1 MGGKN
6 EAFLLVIATL
16 IGICSAATYTVG
28 GNTGWTIPSQSN
40 FYSNWAS
47 QQTFQI
53 GDVLV
58 FNFPAGAHT
67 VGQVNK
73 ANFDAC
79 GTSNTIGQIQTT
91 SPATITLTTAGT
103 HYFIC
108 TLPGHCGANQK
119 LSVVVTGT
127 SATTPAPA
135 PAPARKVISPVS
147 APTTPASAPT
157 PVSGVSTPVAAPTPS
172 IEAPSPFRGAPTP
185 ATAPTPFSEAPTPTS
200 GALTP
205 STAPTPFGGA
215 PTPTGGAPTPTS
227 EATGSP
233 PVPETVPLSPSGSPT
248 TPAPSSPTGNSASS
262 TCVSLLSLVSVA
274 MIATFIMY

>member
-1 MGGKN
+1 MAGKN
-6 EAFLLVIATL
+6 EAVLLTVTMVIATL

-28 GNTGWTIPSQSN
+28 GNTGWTIPSQPN

-47 QQTFQI
+47 QQTFQV
-53 GDVLV
+53 GDALV
-58 FNFPAGAHT
+58 FNFAAGAHT

-79 GTSNTIGQIQTT
+79 GTTNTIGQIQTT

-119 LSVVVTGT
+119 LSVVVTGS
-127 SATTPAPA
+127 SATTPASAPA

-157 PVSGVSTPVAAPTPS
+157 PVSGVSTPAAAPTPS
-172 IEAPSPFRGAPTP
+172 IV
-185 ATAPTPFSEAPTPTS
+185 APTPFSEAPTPTS

-205 STAPTPFGGA
+205 ATAPTPFGRA
-215 PTPTGGAPTPTS
+215 STPTGGAPTPTS

-233 PVPETVPLSPSGSPT
+233 PVPDTVPLSPSGSPT
-248 TPAPSSPTGNSASS
+248 TPAPSSPAGNFGSS
-262 TCVSLLSLVSVA
+262 TGVSLLSLVSVV
-274 MIATFIMY
+274 IAAFMM